1 MENNINHLS
10 KFIFFVLFIL
20 SLSGCGGGSDPIPD
34 PDPYAIVDLGVG
46 FVTDINELGHVT
58 GISDGRQAYIYDGQS
73 KTFIGTIGAGDV
85 TPAGINIHGDVV
97 ATYRPIVSSSDTSVA
112 YYDGVNQTWTLLGK
126 FGAQIAWANDI
137 NDSGQIAGTYVPAGS
152 AARAFIYTSGTDIR
166 IPVPGK
172 LPWESA
178 YNDTFEINSN
188 GMVCG
193 RFKDISNTDKAY
205 ISDGVTVQELGALTF
220 SAYSYATG
228 LNDAG
233 HAVGVSQDINFRQ
246 RAFLYKDLTVTNLG
260 TLDVQSHA
268 SDINNNGIIVGVN
281 YDSNSNTR
289 AFIHDGTSMQDLTDL
304 LNNSQWVLETAD
316 NINDAGMIIGEG
328 LFKNEVH
335 GYLLIPQTNP

>member
-1 MENNINHLS
+1 MDNNINNLF
-10 KFIFFVLFIL
+10 KFIFFMFFVL
-20 SLSGCGGGSDPIPD
+20 SLSACGGGEDPPPNPD
-34 PDPYAIVDLGVG
+34 PDPYKIIDLGVG

-58 GISDGRQAYIYDGQS
+58 GISDGRQAYIYDGQT
-73 KTFIGTIGAGDV
+73 KTFIGTYGTGDV
-85 TPAGINIHGDVV
+85 TPSGINIHGEVV
-97 ATYRPIVSSSDTSVA
+97 ATYRPIVTSYDTSVA
-112 YYDGVNQTWTLLGK
+112 YYDGTGWTLLGK
-126 FGAQIAWANDI
+126 FGGEVAYSSDI
-137 NDSGQIAGTYVPAGS
+137 NDSGQITGIYKPAGS
-152 AARAFIYTSGTDIR
+152 GNRAFIYTSGTFTV

-172 LPWESA
+172 LPWENA
-178 YNDTFEINSN
+178 YNDSYEINSSGLVSGKFDDLAN
-188 GMVCG
+188 PQE
-193 RFKDISNTDKAY
+193 AY

-233 HAVGVSQDINFRQ
+233 HAVGVSQDINFRR
-246 RAFLYKDLTVTNLG
+246 RAFLYKDSTMTNLG

-268 SDINNNGIIVGVN
+268 SDINNNEIIVGVN

-316 NINDAGMIIGEG
+316 KINDVGMIIGEG
-328 LFKNEVH
+328 LFNNEVH